1 MTKFLLGE
9 LFCGPGGMALG
20 ARLAAEEYQYDGSP
34 LPIEHIW
41 GVDKDEHAISTYN
54 SNNLGEGVHCDALD
68 FANNIKDA
76 DHKILANFPPIN
88 ALAFGFPCND
98 FSVVGERK
106 GINGKYGNLYKAGV
120 KVIEQMNPLFFIAEN
135 VSGIHS
141 ANSDATFYQIISELE
156 AAGKHGYDLTIHLY
170 KFDEYGVA
178 QMRHRYIIVGIR
190 KDLKIKFRI
199 PEPTHKTPVTAS
211 EILGKPYQTPPSNA
225 NNFKQ
230 DPRVQER
237 LLFTPPWHNAWFLD
251 TLLEMGEAGCREYLE
266 KKLPWFEEK
275 LGNATDHEIKERI
288 IACKL
293 NCKKARMS
301 HIYRRLHPDKP
312 AYTITGSGG
321 GGTHGY
327 HWEECR
333 CLTNRERARLQSF
346 PDDFIFMGSLPQV
359 RKQIGMAVPPA
370 GAKIIFKA
378 ILDSFAGKK
387 YPYVEEPSYKPMD
400 AESFKAYRSKR
411 YKIRLKE
418 RLRNN
423 YSFELSDYHKLEDI
437 IETLIEE
444 DLSLDEAESFIL
456 ETR

>member
-20 ARLAAEEYQYDGSP
+20 AQLAAKEYQYNGSAS

-54 SNNLGEGVHCDALD
+54 SNSLGEGVQCDALD
-68 FANNIKDA
+68 FANNEINGKHKVLA
-76 DHKILANFPPIN
+76 DFPPIN

-98 FSVVGERK
+98 FSSVGARK
-106 GINGKYGNLYKAGV
+106 GFQGKYGNLYKAGV
-120 KVIEQMNPLFFIAEN
+120 KVLDQTNPLFFVAEN

-141 ANSDATFYQIISELE
+141 VNSDAAFYQILSELD
-156 AAGKHGYDLTIHLY
+156 AAGDHGYDLTTHLY
-170 KFDEYGVA
+170 KFDEYGVP

-190 KDLKIKFRI
+190 KDLEIKFRV
-199 PEPTHKTPVTAS
+199 PKPTHTTPVTAAEKLS
-211 EILGKPYQTPPSNA
+211 EPYEQPPLNA
-225 NNFKQ
+225 DNFEQ
-230 DPRVQER
+230 DPRVVER

-251 TLLEMGEAGCREYLE
+251 SLLEMTDADRREYLE
-266 KKLPWFEEK
+266 DNLPWFDEK
-275 LGNATDHEIKERI
+275 LNGVSDQEIKERI

-333 CLTNRERARLQSF
+333 CLTNRELNH
-346 PDDFIFMGSLPQV
+346 IVL
-359 RKQIGMAVPPA
+359 
-370 GAKIIFKA
+370 
-378 ILDSFAGKK
+378 
-387 YPYVEEPSYKPMD
+387 
-400 AESFKAYRSKR
+400 
-411 YKIRLKE
+411 
-418 RLRNN
+418 N
-423 YSFELSDYHKLEDI
+423 
-437 IETLIEE
+437 
-444 DLSLDEAESFIL
+444 DEAFSFI
-456 ETR
+456 